1 MTIELGVLIGIICT
15 IAGTAFGYFNWRRN
29 DKKDIRADA
38 ASDGELRA
46 DINYI
51 RRGVEDI
58 RVDLKAQD
66 KRFGE
71 LTERVTRV
79 EESAKQ
85 AHKRIDRIEE
95 SKE

>member
-1 MTIELGVLIGIICT
+1 MTIELGVLIGLVCT
-15 IAGTAFGYFNWRRN
+15 VLGTIFGYLSFRRTSN
-29 DKKDIRADA
+29 KDLKDDA
-38 ASDGELRA
+38 VSNGELRA

-51 RRGVEDI
+51 RRGIEDI

-71 LTERVTRV
+71 LSERVTRV

-85 AHKRIDRIEE
+85 AHKRIDEL
-95 SKE
+95 KE